1 MACLLALT
9 ARAQVFGTIR
19 VQVRDPQ
26 ALVLDNVDVLLKAKG
41 STWQQ
46 SARTNG
52 AGEAVFPAV
61 PIGQYSVSASS
72 EGFETLEKQISVT
85 SNTVTPVQMLL
96 SLAGFAQTVDVSSTP
111 QTINPESIRTTN
123 IVDESDIL
131 RQPDG
136 DRSGSMA
143 MITNNTPG
151 AYMMHDHLHSRGG
164 HGVTWQIDGVPV
176 PNSNLAAVGAQFD
189 PKDVSVLEVNRGGL
203 STNNGDRAYGVFNI
217 VPRSG
222 FEGDKFAD
230 AVATFGSF
238 KQANGYFSFGD
249 HTEDQKFGYFASGS
263 GNRTDRAL
271 ERVDIPVYHDTGSSG
286 SAFTSMQ
293 YNRSMLDQFRFV
305 GAARTDHYEVP
316 NTTAQQLLGIADREV
331 ATDAFGN
338 LTWVHAS
345 PSGLLVT
352 VSPYYHYNRG
362 QYLGGSSDP
371 LETHDDRSSHYAGGY
386 VNFAAT
392 KGPHTIR
399 FGTDSF
405 TEHDDSLFALTGH
418 DGSGLS
424 LTETQVL
431 WAGVVSAFVE
441 DSYRVAPNVTL
452 NGGVRVERFDG
463 TLTEHAVSPRA
474 GVALNIPKLG
484 VLRGSFSRYYQHPQ
498 TSTIAGPVLQFA
510 LKEGFGFL
518 PVPGERDEVW
528 EVGLGIPVRGWT
540 LDFDAY
546 HNTTRNA
553 VDHEVLGNSNL
564 LFPLTI
570 QEGRVRAF
578 ESTLRSPRLAKRLRL
593 HYAFA
598 YQIAQGKGDVTGGL
612 TDFKP
617 PPNEYFYLDHDQRV
631 TITGGPDIDLP
642 WKTWATANIIY
653 GSGFLRGNGPDHM
666 PSHTTVDLAAGKNFQ
681 NGLSLRFSVL
691 NATDALFLT
700 GFENSFAGTHYANPR
715 EFNVQLRYK
724 FHF

>member
-1 MACLLALT
+1 MACLVALT
-9 ARAQVFGTIR
+9 ARAQVFGTVR

-26 ALVLDNVDVLLKAKG
+26 ALVLDNVDVLLRARG

-52 AGEAVFPAV
+52 VGEAVFPAV

-72 EGFETLEKQISVT
+72 EGFETLDKQISVT

-222 FEGDKFAD
+222 FESDKFAD

-249 HTEDQKFGYFASGS
+249 HTDDQKFGYFASGS

-316 NTTAQQLLGIADREV
+316 NTRAQQLLGIADREV

-405 TEHDDSLFALTGH
+405 AEHDDSLFGLTGH

-518 PVPGERDEVW
+518 PVPGEGDEVW

-546 HNTTRNA
+546 HNKTKNA

-598 YQIAQGKGDVTGGL
+598 YQIAEGKGDVTGGL

-642 WKTWATANIIY
+642 WKTWATANVIY

-666 PSHTTVDLAAGKNFQ
+666 PSHTTVDVAAGKDFR

-715 EFNVQLRYK
+715 EFSVQLRYK